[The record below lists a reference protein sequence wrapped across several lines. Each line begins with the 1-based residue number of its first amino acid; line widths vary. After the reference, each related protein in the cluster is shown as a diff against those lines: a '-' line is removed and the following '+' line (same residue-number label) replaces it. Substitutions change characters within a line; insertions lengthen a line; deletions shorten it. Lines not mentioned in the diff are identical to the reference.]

1 MIVEQR
7 YLINP
12 SDASRTKP
20 VIVTFAGSFILFGEK
35 CDIRADI
42 FNEAKERRRKCGLH
56 AADVVENPGRP
67 SHLQF
72 NGDLKQTNKDMNA
85 YARI

>member
-7 YLINP
+7 RLINP

-35 CDIRADI
+35 CDIRADG
-42 FNEAKERRRKCGLH
+42 FNEAEGSAGFTQQIRWKIQPDR
-56 AADVVENPGRP
+56 DVGET
-67 SHLQF
+67 S
-72 NGDLKQTNKDMNA
+72 NKHVKM
-85 YARI
+85 